1 MATAPTTLPD
11 FDDHVRH
18 ALADPDLTERLARD
32 REAADALVGG
42 ARALAAAAFDD
53 GDADALDTAHRSLY
67 LLYAQDAWSP
77 VSAPRANQHDLTMA
91 AVLLELEAGFERSLA
106 RVPLPDDLPGDPEA
120 FGPWLADLALRRE
133 LPQLPPTGMGPYIR
147 DRITLDQL
155 KEIVAQRSLFFLKEP
170 DPWAMVIPSLQGPA
184 KAGLLDLLLDEYGWG
199 RYDHMHSTVYEDLMR
214 RLELDTTYDA
224 YFERTSWQFLA
235 SLNLQGL
242 YARHRRLCRRM
253 YGYIYLVEA
262 DSPDSM
268 RNYIAGY
275 NRLGID
281 DEDFLK
287 FYDLHITAD
296 EGHQD
301 VALNEVV
308 LPVVRAEPAAMAE
321 VARGVLEG
329 HVVHHGFSEHLHD
342 CFSNG
347 RSSLREASS

>member
-1 MATAPTTLPD
+1 MATAPVTHPM
-11 FDDHVRH
+11 FDRRIED
-18 ALADPDLTERLARD
+18 ALADPDLTERLAQHPD
-32 REAADALVGG
+32 AAAALVAD

-53 GDADALDTAHRSLY
+53 DDETALDAAHRSLY
-67 LLYAQDAWSP
+67 LLYAQGGWSP
-77 VSAPRANQHDLTMA
+77 VHAPRANEHDLTVA
-91 AVLLELEAGFERSLA
+91 AVLLELEAGFERQLG
-106 RVPLPDDLPGDPEA
+106 RLPLPDDLPPDPDA
-120 FGPWLADLALRRE
+120 FAPWLADLALERE

-147 DRITLDQL
+147 DTITLDQL

-199 RYDHMHSTVYEDLMR
+199 RHDHMHSTVYEHLMR
-214 RLELDTTYDA
+214 RLDLDTAYDA
-224 YFERTSWQFLA
+224 YLPRASWQFLA
-235 SLNLQGL
+235 TMNLQGL

-262 DSPDSM
+262 DSPRSM

-275 NRLGID
+275 HRLGIT
-281 DEDFLK
+281 DEDILK

-308 LPVVRAEPAAMAE
+308 MPVVRAEPAAMEE

-329 HVVHHGFSEHLHD
+329 HLVHHDFSRHLHA
-342 CFSNG
+342 CFTAG
-347 RSSLREASS
+347 RSSMRESA

>member
-1 MATAPTTLPD
+1 
-11 FDDHVRH
+11 
-18 ALADPDLTERLARD
+18 
-32 REAADALVGG
+32 
-42 ARALAAAAFDD
+42 
-53 GDADALDTAHRSLY
+53 
-67 LLYAQDAWSP
+67 
-77 VSAPRANQHDLTMA
+77 
-91 AVLLELEAGFERSLA
+91 
-106 RVPLPDDLPGDPEA
+106 
-120 FGPWLADLALRRE
+120 
-133 LPQLPPTGMGPYIR
+133 
-147 DRITLDQL
+147 
-155 KEIVAQRSLFFLKEP
+155 
-170 DPWAMVIPSLQGPA
+170 
-184 KAGLLDLLLDEYGWG
+184 
-199 RYDHMHSTVYEDLMR
+199 MR

-235 SLNLQGL
+235 SLNLQAL

-275 NRLGID
+275 HRLGID

-329 HVVHHGFSEHLHD
+329 HVVHHAFSKHLHD
-342 CFSNG
+342 CFSDG
-347 RSSLREASS
+347 RASLRQAS